1 LQFLLSY
8 FALFTLCMSRFPSA
22 FFLYIYFLLF
32 LVFWVAGIKE
42 KETKIRQE
50 GMQTQTQDVFKLLEM
65 LIFELP
71 FGHILVSR
79 RGTGLI
85 RSPDR
90 GQPLYSAIRLF

>member
-1 LQFLLSY
+1 
-8 FALFTLCMSRFPSA
+8 MSRFPLL
-22 FFLYIYFLLF
+22 FLYIFFLLF

-50 GMQTQTQDVFKLLEM
+50 GMQMQTQDVFKLLEM